1 MAAPDR
7 RHSARRGQSRTQQ
20 VVLSAKSA
28 PSPSG
33 DAGALLLLQ
42 VMAMVGG
49 KAIKLD
55 GKGMQ
60 AEAMLAVDRAMD
72 ASAKLGRQRLQVRVA
87 SWKTKVKFITTGTGP
102 EREIS
107 TTNDIYRYND
117 DGTAPHI
124 IRPRYARRLRFV
136 PRGQRGFVYARQV
149 NHPGTKAQNMS
160 EKVAQQLEQNDM
172 PRIFEREFAR
182 I

>member
-1 MAAPDR
+1 MV
-7 RHSARRGQSRTQQ
+7 SAST
-20 VVLSAKSA
+20 
-28 PSPSG
+28 
-33 DAGALLLLQ
+33 
-42 VMAMVGG
+42 
-49 KAIKLD
+49 IKLS

-87 SWKTKVKFITTGTGP
+87 SWKTKVKFLVTGTGP

-107 TTNDIYRYND
+107 TTNDIFRYQD

-124 IRPRYARRLRFV
+124 IRPRRFGRLRFI

-160 EKVAQQLEQNDM
+160 EKTAKQLEDHDM
-172 PRIFEREFAR
+172 PRIFDREFAR

>member
-1 MAAPDR
+1 MI
-7 RHSARRGQSRTQQ
+7 SAST
-20 VVLSAKSA
+20 
-28 PSPSG
+28 
-33 DAGALLLLQ
+33 
-42 VMAMVGG
+42 
-49 KAIKLD
+49 IKLS

-102 EREIS
+102 EREVS
-107 TTNDIYRYND
+107 TTNEIYQYQD

-124 IRPRYARRLRFV
+124 IRPRYFGRLRFI
-136 PRGQRGFVYARQV
+136 PRGQRTYVYARQV

-160 EKVAQQLEQNDM
+160 EKVAKQLESHDM
-172 PRIFEREFAR
+172 PRIFDREFAR